1 MTDKANWMTEY
12 EEQLGRTTGIKVSLT
27 GAGGGWYQ
35 LVCDEGHQ
43 MFFGHK
49 RKKEILDMTAV
60 LMGRP
65 DYGVDE

>member
-12 EEQLGRTTGIKVSLT
+12 EEQFLRTTGIKAALASV
-27 GAGGGWYQ
+27 GGGWYE
-35 LVCDEGHQ
+35 LECDNGNQ
-43 MFFGHK
+43 MFFYFK

-65 DYGVDE
+65 GVCGD